1 MPTRCLFDDNL
12 VNKMLPGFSFLKKMR
27 SLQFKSCKKQ
37 TMKNKTRKHYVTAKK
52 EYQKKIQKNFIPS
65 AIP

>member
-1 MPTRCLFDDNL
+1 
-12 VNKMLPGFSFLKKMR
+12 
-27 SLQFKSCKKQ
+27 
-37 TMKNKTRKHYVTAKK
+37 MKNKTRKHYVTAKK